1 MNPITGRLQSAAL
14 MLLDVWSRLPR
25 HDGVPLR
32 ASFDPLSIARILPV
46 ISLVQRISADEW
58 RVRLAGTELERR
70 WGRPLT
76 GLNYADVMSPQV
88 TLITHREFETICS
101 HPCGSWSLRHLEL
114 QSGRRLETDTLRLP
128 LRASGGSISLILTSN
143 GEVGTDRQCRADP
156 SQGVVTV
163 VEQHFFD
170 IGAGVPALNCVET
183 VASEAGWITTP
194 APLPCR

>member
-1 MNPITGRLQSAAL
+1 MDSISGRLQPAAL
-14 MLLDVWSRLPR
+14 TLLEAWSHLPR
-25 HDGVPLR
+25 QDGVPLR
-32 ASFDPLSIARILPV
+32 ASFDPLSVARILPV

-88 TLITHREFETICS
+88 TVITHREFETICS
-101 HPCGSWSLRHLEL
+101 QPCGSWSLRHLEL

-128 LRASGGSISLILTSN
+128 LRASDGSISLILTSN
-143 GEVGTDRQCRADP
+143 GEIGTDLQCRADP

-170 IGAGVPALNCVET
+170 IGAGIPALNCVEAMT
-183 VASEAGWITTP
+183 LEAGRITTP
-194 APLPCR
+194 APPPYR